1 MPGYFLFEILLLSI
15 FWASKLFNGSLRL
28 FAGFSML
35 IENAS
40 SMKGNEAGGETRDY
54 LL

>member
-1 MPGYFLFEILLLSI
+1 LGIEII
-15 FWASKLFNGSLRL
+15 QRFLRL